1 MPLTDTEIANIEKL
15 VEQSRLTEVVI
26 QQNGKRAIFSSR
38 ETAPKLAKPFAIVAP
53 QTGTITFE
61 SLEIDQA
68 VESLRATSSGFA
80 SDLAI
85 LNTRADFTSD
95 QVNTLQTGAD
105 KLTNADLNEE
115 AANQLSLQVR
125 GQLSITGLNIAN
137 QSQGAILDLF

>member
-1 MPLTDTEIANIEKL
+1 VPLTDTEIANIKKL

-68 VESLRATSSGFA
+68 VETGDVLAHISVLNDETLVRAPRAGRIA
-80 SDLAI
+80 SI
-85 LNTRADFTSD
+85 LVSD
-95 QVNTLQTGAD
+95 GALVNYG
-105 KLTNADLNEE
+105 
-115 AANQLSLQVR
+115 
-125 GQLSITGLNIAN
+125 TGLMQLHPKVPA
-137 QSQGAILDLF
+137 